1 MTESNATSAQV
12 CSCKVGSVASAYNLG
27 DVHGELAREWGD
39 EDGPSVRELTDT
51 FNKRVLEVAFREAGT
66 LPIDGEIDNIYRV
79 LTADDADEAD
89 RTRARD
95 RLQQVGIAVD
105 DVEDALVSHQTL
117 YRHLKNCL
125 DASHGTA
132 EKSPDE
138 RVEEWRTRLL
148 ALQNRTID
156 ITTQGIEQLRSADA
170 VDIGDVTVTTEV
182 TVSCED
188 CGRFYTVE
196 EFLDAGECDC
206 NSGPDI

>member
-1 MTESNATSAQV
+1 MTDTDAERAQV
-12 CSCKVGSVASAYNLG
+12 CSCKVGTVAAAYSLA
-27 DVHGELAREWGD
+27 DVHDDLARAWGA

-79 LTADDADEAD
+79 LTTDEADAAD

-105 DVEDALVSHQTL
+105 EVEDALVSHQTL
-117 YRHLKNCL
+117 YRHLVNCL
-125 DASHGTA
+125 DASHGETDKTP
-132 EKSPDE
+132 EE
-138 RVEEWRTRLL
+138 RVSEWRTRLL
-148 ALQNRTID
+148 ALQHRTTD
-156 ITTQGIEQLRSADA
+156 ISTQGIDQLRSADA
-170 VDIGDVTVTTEV
+170 VDIGSFTVTTEV

-206 NSGPDI
+206 GTAADG

>member
-1 MTESNATSAQV
+1 MTDADTESAQV
-12 CSCKVGSVASAYNLG
+12 CSCKVGRVASTYSLA
-27 DVHGELAREWGD
+27 DVHGELAREWGT

-79 LTADDADEAD
+79 LTTDDADAAD

-105 DVEDALVSHQTL
+105 EVEDALVSHQTL
-117 YRHLKNCL
+117 YRHLVNCL
-125 DASHGTA
+125 DAAHGAT
-132 EKSPDE
+132 EESPEE
-138 RVEEWRTRLL
+138 RVEKWRTRLL
-148 ALQNRTID
+148 ALQSRTTD
-156 ITTQGIEQLRSADA
+156 ISTQGIEQLRSAEA
-170 VDIGDVTVTTEV
+170 VDIGSFTVTTEV

-196 EFLDAGECDC
+196 EFLDIGECEC
-206 NSGPDI
+206 GMAPDR